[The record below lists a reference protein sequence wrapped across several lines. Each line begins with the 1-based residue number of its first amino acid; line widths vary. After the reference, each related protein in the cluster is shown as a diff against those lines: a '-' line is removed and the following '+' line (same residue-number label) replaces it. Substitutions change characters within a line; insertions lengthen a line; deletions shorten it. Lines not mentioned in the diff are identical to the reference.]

1 MHCTSGIVY
10 RVSFTLSLTR
20 GAVRSY
26 NWPIGSIVIALCEAR
41 PQYDDAAKHC
51 PPRELFPHLLR
62 RGPPDPEKVIEAPHK
77 SSSLSGFDSRECFSP
92 AAAAALASRP
102 LLPNDRPSDRWS
114 CWRTSQIVR
123 RSCQLPSASRTARAT
138 LQQAAMGSR
147 SAAGIHF
154 VTAHDGQLG
163 RGQARDFVEDIRHK
177 PSILLLQ
184 KTCTT

>member
-51 PPRELFPHLLR
+51 PPRELFPHLPR

-102 LLPNDRPSDRWS
+102 LRPTDRPNDRPMELLADVADRQTELSVAVRKSDGKS
-114 CWRTSQIVR
+114 HAPTGCN
-123 RSCQLPSASRTARAT
+123 
-138 LQQAAMGSR
+138 
-147 SAAGIHF
+147 GIS
-154 VTAHDGQLG
+154 VSG
-163 RGQARDFVEDIRHK
+163 RHSLCNCA
-177 PSILLLQ
+177 
-184 KTCTT
+184 